1 MANNVIFKTD
11 FSPEELRRYGRHF
24 VLPEVGSEGQNKLK
38 ASRVLVVGAGGLGSA
53 AALYLGAVGI
63 GRMGIVDSDT
73 VDLSN
78 LQRQILYSTTDVG
91 RRKTDIAGKRITE
104 LNPHVEVILH
114 SERLTRDN
122 AMRILDEYDVVID
135 GTDNFVT
142 RYLVNDAC
150 VLLKKPYVFGSIF
163 RFEGQATVFNAAGGP
178 CYRCLHAEPPPAG
191 LVPTCAEG
199 GVLGVLPGII
209 GSIQAAEAI
218 KLILG
223 FGRSLAGRLLLLDA
237 VAMEFRELKI
247 SRNKSCPICGD
258 NPTITTLIDYE
269 EFCSMKQEAAQENPG
284 ARTDITV
291 QQLKERMDR
300 GEDLLLLDVRQ
311 PYEYQLAR
319 LNALLIPLDQLGQRL
334 SELDRKKE
342 IVVYC
347 HSGMRSAFASK
358 FLREQ
363 GFDKVQNLLG
373 GIDAWSVH
381 IDPSLVRY

>member
-1 MANNVIFKTD
+1 MVNNVNNMTD

-24 VLPEVGSEGQNKLK
+24 ILPEVGSEGQNKLK
-38 ASRVLVVGAGGLGSA
+38 ASRVLVIGAGGLGSPV
-53 AALYLGAVGI
+53 ALYLAAAGVGTL
-63 GRMGIVDSDT
+63 GIVDSDT

-78 LQRQILYSTTDVG
+78 LQRQILYGTTDVG
-91 RRKTDIAGKRITE
+91 KRKTDIAGKRISE
-104 LNPHVEVILH
+104 LNPHVEVTLH

-122 AMRILDEYDVVID
+122 AMRILGEYDVVID
-135 GTDNFVT
+135 GTDNFAT

-163 RFEGQATVFNAAGGP
+163 RFEGQATVFNSAGGP
-178 CYRCLHAEPPPAG
+178 CYRCVHPDPPPER

-223 FGRSLAGRLLLLDA
+223 LGGSLAGRLLLLDA
-237 VAMEFRELKI
+237 VAMQFRELKI
-247 SRNKSCPICGD
+247 ARKKSCPVCGD
-258 NPTITTLIDYE
+258 NPSVTSLIDYE
-269 EFCSMKQEAAQENPG
+269 EFCNLKEELAPEDFKYRA
-284 ARTDITV
+284 DITV
-291 QQLKERMDR
+291 QQLKERIDR
-300 GEDLLLLDVRQ
+300 GDNILLLDVRQ
-311 PYEYQLAR
+311 PYEYQLVR

-334 SELDRKKE
+334 NELDRTRE

-347 HSGMRSAFASK
+347 HSGVRSAYAAN

-363 GFDKVQNLLG
+363 GFGIVQNLLG